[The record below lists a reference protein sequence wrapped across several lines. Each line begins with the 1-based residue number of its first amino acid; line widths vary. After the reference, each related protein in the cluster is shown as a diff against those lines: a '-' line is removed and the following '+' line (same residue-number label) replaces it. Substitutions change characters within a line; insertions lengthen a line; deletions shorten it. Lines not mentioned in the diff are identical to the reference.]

1 MRRRTLLV
9 TLGASVVPLSG
20 CVGER
25 SPEVGL
31 GKIGLMNRQQNS
43 VSIHVTVEKRGEEVY
58 DATHDLA
65 GRTGNIVDGTT
76 IIEEWMGDRTRYSVS
91 IALTDGELETT
102 YSTADAE
109 SFVDDWGTNQCF
121 SLFFTIEPSQISI
134 ALGAIE
140 SCPTPS

>member
-9 TLGASVVPLSG
+9 TLDASVATLSG

-25 SPEVGL
+25 SPEVGP

-65 GRTGNIVDGTT
+65 RRTGNVVDGMTIVD
-76 IIEEWMGDRTRYSVS
+76 
-91 IALTDGELETT
+91 
-102 YSTADAE
+102 
-109 SFVDDWGTNQCF
+109 
-121 SLFFTIEPSQISI
+121 SLFIVFPGT
-134 ALGAIE
+134 AIKV
-140 SCPTPS
+140 